1 MQSVLTARP
10 AIIFH
15 SVHHKAEEHNRKVGV
30 NGRVRGRHRVGPDVE
45 SREVLAEPAGGGAR
59 AIERLKKATV

>member
-1 MQSVLTARP
+1 MQSVLMARP

-15 SVHHKAEEHNRKVGV
+15 SVHHKAEERNRKVGV
-30 NGRVRGRHRVGPDVE
+30 NGRVCRRYRVGLDVK

-59 AIERLKKATV
+59 TTERLKKAKV